1 LTSAN
6 IKIYSLQSL
15 FQGSLVFLLIGICFV
30 FLLFS
35 NTAHSQAMLILP
47 SDSTK
52 KGTVHI
58 YDDPSLNAVIYAKK
72 NAAPDEWQLSGY
84 RIQLYMGADRKQ
96 ALAIKAQML
105 NMYPGLP
112 IYMDYEQPYF
122 KIRVGD
128 YRNRFEALKT
138 FHDLQAKFKGVSIV
152 PDKIKYPAI

>member
-1 LTSAN
+1 
-6 IKIYSLQSL
+6 
-15 FQGSLVFLLIGICFV
+15 
-30 FLLFS
+30 
-35 NTAHSQAMLILP
+35 
-47 SDSTK
+47 
-52 KGTVHI
+52 
-58 YDDPSLNAVIYAKK
+58 
-72 NAAPDEWQLSGY
+72 
-84 RIQLYMGADRKQ
+84 MGADRKQ

>member
-1 LTSAN
+1 MIFAN
-6 IKIYSLQSL
+6 IKTYFRRGPYLR
-15 FQGSLVFLLIGICFV
+15 LLMLLPAA

-35 NTAHSQAMLILP
+35 NTAHSQAMLALP
-47 SDSTK
+47 NDSTK

-58 YDDPSLNAVIYAKK
+58 YDDPSLNTVIYAKK
-72 NAAPDEWQLSGY
+72 NVAPDEWQLSGY

-128 YRNRFEALKT
+128 YRNRFEALKI
-138 FHDLQAKFKGVSIV
+138 FHDLQAKFKGISVV
-152 PDKIKYPAI
+152 PDKIKYPAL